1 MSIYILNIETS
12 TKACSV
18 AIHKNGNLIALK
30 ESVTENFSHSE
41 KLLVFVEEL
50 IGNSQLKLVDISA
63 IAVSMGPG
71 SYTGLRIGVATA
83 KGLCYGLNIPLIS
96 ISTLKSMSLGMS
108 LKMKADLFCPMID
121 ARRMEVYSAFFDIN
135 NIRKRGIQADILD
148 SNSYKNELKEKVIFF
163 GDGSDKAKEVI
174 KNRNAIFIADFHP
187 SANFIGMLSYPK
199 FLDSDFEDLAY
210 FEPFYLKD
218 FVTGKKNQFLF
229 LLL

>member
-50 IGNSQLKLVDISA
+50 IENSQLKLVDISA

-174 KNRNAIFIADFHP
+174 KSKHAIFIADFHP
-187 SANFIGMLSYPK
+187 SANFIGMLSYQK
-199 FLDSDFEDLAY
+199 FLNSDFEDLAY

-218 FVTGKKNQFLF
+218 FVAGKQH
-229 LLL
+229 

>member
-1 MSIYILNIETS
+1 MSVYILNIETS
-12 TKACSV
+12 TKACSI

-30 ESVTENFSHSE
+30 ECVTENFSHSE

-108 LKMKADLFCPMID
+108 LKIKADLFCPMID

-187 SANFIGMLSYPK
+187 SANFIGMLSYQK
-199 FLDSDFEDLAY
+199 FLNSDFEDLAY

-218 FVTGKKNQFLF
+218 FVAGKKP
-229 LLL
+229 

>member
-30 ESVTENFSHSE
+30 ESVTESFSHSE

-50 IGNSQLKLVDISA
+50 IENSQLKLVDISA

-174 KNRNAIFIADFHP
+174 KSKNAIFIADFHP
-187 SANFIGMLSYPK
+187 SANFIGMLSYQK
-199 FLDSDFEDLAY
+199 FLNSDFEDLAY

-218 FVTGKKNQFLF
+218 FVAGKKP
-229 LLL
+229 

>member
-50 IGNSQLKLVDISA
+50 IENSQIKLSDLSA

-96 ISTLKSMSLGMS
+96 ISTLKSMSLGCLLYTS
-108 LKMKADLFCPMID
+108 
-121 ARRMEVYSAFFDIN
+121 
-135 NIRKRGIQADILD
+135 
-148 SNSYKNELKEKVIFF
+148 
-163 GDGSDKAKEVI
+163 
-174 KNRNAIFIADFHP
+174 P
-187 SANFIGMLSYPK
+187 SPR
-199 FLDSDFEDLAY
+199 D
-210 FEPFYLKD
+210 
-218 FVTGKKNQFLF
+218 
-229 LLL
+229 

>member
-30 ESVTENFSHSE
+30 ESITENFSHSE

-50 IGNSQLKLVDISA
+50 IETSQIKLVDISA

-96 ISTLKSMSLGMS
+96 ISTLKSMSLGMG

-187 SANFIGMLSYPK
+187 SANFIGMLSYQK
-199 FLDSDFEDLAY
+199 FLNSDFEDLAY

-218 FVTGKKNQFLF
+218 FVAGKKP
-229 LLL
+229 

>member
-108 LKMKADLFCPMID
+108 LKIKADLFCPMID

-174 KNRNAIFIADFHP
+174 KNKNATFIADFHP

-218 FVTGKKNQFLF
+218 FVTGKKN
-229 LLL
+229 

>member
-30 ESVTENFSHSE
+30 ESITENFSHSE

-50 IGNSQLKLVDISA
+50 IETSQIKLVDISA

-187 SANFIGMLSYPK
+187 SANFIGMLSYQK

-218 FVTGKKNQFLF
+218 FVTGKKN
-229 LLL
+229 

>member
-30 ESVTENFSHSE
+30 ESITENFSHSE

-50 IGNSQLKLVDISA
+50 IETSQIKLVDISA

-108 LKMKADLFCPMID
+108 LLMSGVVVAVNTRLTDAFFGRWFYSWMFAFPVALLAAIIIAPMI
-121 ARRMEVYSAFFDIN
+121 RSLI
-135 NIRKRGIQADILD
+135 
-148 SNSYKNELKEKVIFF
+148 
-163 GDGSDKAKEVI
+163 DKITIE
-174 KNRNAIFIADFHP
+174 
-187 SANFIGMLSYPK
+187 
-199 FLDSDFEDLAY
+199 
-210 FEPFYLKD
+210 
-218 FVTGKKNQFLF
+218 
-229 LLL
+229 

>member
-50 IGNSQLKLVDISA
+50 IENSQIKLVNISA

-163 GDGSDKAKEVI
+163 GDGSNKAKEVI
-174 KNRNAIFIADFHP
+174 NNKNAIFITDFHP
-187 SANFIGMLSYPK
+187 SANFIGMLSYQK
-199 FLDSDFEDLAY
+199 FLNSDFEDLVY

-218 FVTGKKNQFLF
+218 FVAGKKP
-229 LLL
+229 

>member
-1 MSIYILNIETS
+1 MSVYILNIETS

-30 ESVTENFSHSE
+30 ECVTENFSHSE

-108 LKMKADLFCPMID
+108 LKIKADLFCPMID

-187 SANFIGMLSYPK
+187 SANFIGMLSYQK
-199 FLDSDFEDLAY
+199 FLNSDFEDLAY

-218 FVTGKKNQFLF
+218 FVAGKKP
-229 LLL
+229 